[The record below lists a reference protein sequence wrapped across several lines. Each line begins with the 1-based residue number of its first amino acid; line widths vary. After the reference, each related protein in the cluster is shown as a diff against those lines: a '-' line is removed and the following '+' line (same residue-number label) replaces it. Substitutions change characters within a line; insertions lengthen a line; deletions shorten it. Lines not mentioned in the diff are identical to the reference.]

1 VTSCDYL
8 IKGQYL
14 AGGKSFPPIG
24 ESSFGGFNSRDK
36 LILGKINFN

>member
-24 ESSFGGFNSRDK
+24 ESSFGGFNIG
-36 LILGKINFN
+36 L